1 MTILESLLP
10 ALVAA
15 IISYV
20 ASLRALRTQREQQ
33 KQELNAQRDR
43 LERELQSQRDY
54 LERKLQRDLT
64 NKLYDL
70 RLDMY
75 PKAFEITDQ
84 LRSEYV
90 FKEDLKQEFFQE
102 VRTKIQDWNKTK
114 AGFLLSKSSLKSFYA
129 LRRALGVEPEEN
141 GQYSEKQRKQIWQC
155 KNDFRGALK
164 GDLNLLYAEEEED

>member
-15 IISYV
+15 LISYV

-64 NKLYDL
+64 KKLYDL

-114 AGFLLSKSSLKSFYA
+114 AGFLLSKSSLKSA
-129 LRRALGVEPEEN
+129 IVPNIGSTSR
-141 GQYSEKQRKQIWQC
+141 
-155 KNDFRGALK
+155 
-164 GDLNLLYAEEEED
+164 